1 MRLHL
6 VDINPEVAAALSEAF
21 RPHPEVQVA
30 CDDILRV
37 ARHCVVSPANS
48 QGFMDGGVDAAYLSF
63 FGLALQA
70 KVLDAIARRPEGF
83 LPVGASVAV
92 ATGNDTIPF
101 LIVAPTM
108 ETPEEVP
115 ASHAGRALRAVL
127 REVRRNPRLGE
138 DVYCP
143 GLTTHVGHV
152 APAEAAQSMVAAYES
167 WKLGSVA
174 S

>member
-1 MRLHL
+1 MRLHFMD
-6 VDINPEVAAALSEAF
+6 VNPAVTEALAEAF
-21 RPHPEVQVA
+21 RAHPEVEVA

-48 QGFMDGGVDAAYLSF
+48 QGFMDGGIDSAYLAF
-63 FGLALQA
+63 FGLALQER
-70 KVLDAIARRPEGF
+70 VLDAIARRPEGF

-92 ATGNDTIPF
+92 ATGHANIPF

-127 REVRRNPRLGE
+127 REVDRNPRLAE

-143 GLTTHVGHV
+143 GLTTHVGCV
-152 APAEAAQSMVAAYES
+152 SPVEAAESMAAAYEF
-167 WKLGSVA
+167 WKRTSPR
-174 S
+174 